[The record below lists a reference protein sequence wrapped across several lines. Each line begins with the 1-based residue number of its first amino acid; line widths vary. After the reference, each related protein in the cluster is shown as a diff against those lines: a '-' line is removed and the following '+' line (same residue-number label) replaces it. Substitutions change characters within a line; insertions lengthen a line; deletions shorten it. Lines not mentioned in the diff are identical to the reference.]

1 MSGIAPEP
9 AAPVAIVAAL
19 PEEIAPLRAQA
30 SDVRRLALPRGRAW
44 EGRLDGRRV
53 IFACTGDGVAN
64 AEAGARALLERMQVG
79 WMIVLGVS
87 GALSPALS
95 PHGIVVGEEVRDG
108 TAAAP
113 APDGAWVRWTS
124 ARHGAKRATL
134 VSSPEILGTPE
145 EKARCYR
152 TLPSGT
158 IAAVD
163 LESAA
168 FAREAGRRGIPY
180 VALRSISDASD
191 EWLPLDFNRL
201 RRRDGGVARLR
212 VAAAAARTPSAI
224 VPLWR
229 LRRRVNRCAVDLARF
244 VRGLLAGGGP

>member
-1 MSGIAPEP
+1 MNGTEPEP
-9 AAPVAIVAAL
+9 AAPVAVVAAL

-30 SDVRRLALPRGRAW
+30 SGVRRLPLARGRAW

-64 AEAGARALLERMQVG
+64 AEAGARALLERERIG
-79 WMIVLGVS
+79 RMIVLGVS
-87 GALSPALS
+87 GALSPAL
-95 PHGIVVGEEVRDG
+95 PPQGIVVGEEIRDG
-108 TAAAP
+108 STAAP
-113 APDGAWVRWTS
+113 PPDGAWVRWTE

-134 VSSPEILGTPE
+134 ISSPEILGTAE
-145 EKARCYR
+145 EKAKCYA

-158 IAAVD
+158 VAAVD

-180 VALRSISDASD
+180 VTVRSISDASD
-191 EWLPLDFNRL
+191 ESLPLDFNRL

-212 VAAAAARTPSAI
+212 VAAAAARRPSVI

-229 LRRRVNRCAVDLARF
+229 LRRRVNRCAGDLARF